1 VPYSFLMKW
10 WNTCH
15 FSPRKKCKG
24 AKSLIILVCWMV
36 WCERNRQNF
45 YKVEK
50 DWGVLVSKIQGAA
63 RQWIKAVAKSL
74 ASLID
79 QSSLV
84 DQLVSE

>member
-1 VPYSFLMKW
+1 
-10 WNTCH
+10 
-15 FSPRKKCKG
+15 
-24 AKSLIILVCWMV
+24 MV